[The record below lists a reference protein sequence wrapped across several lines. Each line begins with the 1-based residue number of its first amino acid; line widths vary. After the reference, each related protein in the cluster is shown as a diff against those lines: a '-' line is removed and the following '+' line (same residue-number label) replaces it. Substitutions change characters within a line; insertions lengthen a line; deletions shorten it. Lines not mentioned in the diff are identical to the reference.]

1 MTNTWDAITICV
13 FAVILVLIALTNNFK
28 KALYLVETFLFLGA
42 ISLLLFIPFYFYN
55 LQASENHMG
64 WVQTIEFHRIDH
76 VFRHFGFWL
85 IPILLGFLINLK
97 NIFKEKSFINLFLC
111 FLISLA
117 PCIFASF
124 STFNNLS
131 WGIQIFS
138 SILIFIGLSKLNDEN
153 LIQSVFIVVFAVL
166 LSFTE
171 LCFIIDRPN
180 TIFKFYIGMWFFISI
195 ASVLSLAEFFEFK
208 PFRLL
213 YAILFL
219 ICFLSS
225 VISYVMM
232 SKHTHIGDEK
242 VKYTL
247 NGIEFLKNRY
257 IDRYNVVSYINSH
270 ISGTPVLMENFG
282 PSYHTNTSIPYQK
295 YTGLPILHGWDHHI
309 SQRGTSRDNM
319 AIKKRE
325 ISKFYKTYDK
335 EIIKRIINKYNI
347 DLVVVG
353 EKELESYE
361 LLKRKPNKFE
371 EFKDIFTLLYS
382 SNNESVYVVNSRIK
396 NMYLFK

>member
-1 MTNTWDAITICV
+1 M
-13 FAVILVLIALTNNFK
+13 
-28 KALYLVETFLFLGA
+28 
-42 ISLLLFIPFYFYN
+42 
-55 LQASENHMG
+55 
-64 WVQTIEFHRIDH
+64 
-76 VFRHFGFWL
+76 
-85 IPILLGFLINLK
+85 
-97 NIFKEKSFINLFLC
+97 
-111 FLISLA
+111 
-117 PCIFASF
+117 
-124 STFNNLS
+124 
-131 WGIQIFS
+131 
-138 SILIFIGLSKLNDEN
+138 
-153 LIQSVFIVVFAVL
+153 
-166 LSFTE
+166 
-171 LCFIIDRPN
+171 
-180 TIFKFYIGMWFFISI
+180 
-195 ASVLSLAEFFEFK
+195 
-208 PFRLL
+208 
-213 YAILFL
+213 
-219 ICFLSS
+219 
-225 VISYVMM
+225 
-232 SKHTHIGDEK
+232 
-242 VKYTL
+242 
-247 NGIEFLKNRY
+247 
-257 IDRYNVVSYINSH
+257 SYINSH

-319 AIKKRE
+319 AMKKRE